1 MINQYLELS
10 QVFSLNLELKLISE
24 QDAKFVVD
32 MRRDP
37 KKSIYISETSPKLK
51 NQVDFIKNISTNPSE
66 KYFIVS
72 DKARNKIGTIRIYN
86 LGQDCFTWGSWVFR
100 DGIPIM
106 YAIEAALIIYKISLK
121 YELGR
126 ALFDV
131 RKENISVL
139 NFHTNFGAKKL
150 GEDNLNV
157 FFEVTPDLIKQG
169 LNKYSR
175 FLPKNLS
182 YDYFKMS

>member
-10 QVFSLNLELKLISE
+10 QVSSLNLELKLISE
-24 QDAKFVVD
+24 EDAKFVLD
-32 MRRDP
+32 LRRDP
-37 KKSIYISETSPKLK
+37 KKSIYISETSSKLSD
-51 NQVDFIKNISTNPSE
+51 QVDFIKNISKNPSE

-86 LGQDCFTWGSWVFR
+86 LGQDFFTWGSWVFR

-126 ALFDV
+126 AVFDV

-139 NFHTNFGAKKL
+139 NFHANFGAKKL

-157 FFEVTPDLIKQG
+157 FFEVTPELIKQG
-169 LNKYSR
+169 LNKYSK
-175 FLPKNLS
+175 FSPKNIS
-182 YDYFKMS
+182 YDNSKMS